1 MHCPANNGDQPVWGR
16 ILTGLYTVLCLA
28 AAATCLVAGIGG
40 TLAFRSG
47 FAHPKAW
54 LAIRTAQVTVVAAA
68 AIGAALLAG
77 LGNKGDELAYGYSL
91 MAAAVSFGAEQLR
104 LASASSVLGRIG
116 ITDAKDL
123 RELPEAEQERLAR
136 QIALRELGV
145 ETVALFVCVALLL
158 RGAGV
163 Y

>member
-1 MHCPANNGDQPVWGR
+1 MTD
-16 ILTGLYTVLCLA
+16 LYTVLCLA
-28 AAATCLVAGIGG
+28 SAAICLIAGIGG

-54 LAIRTAQVTVVAAA
+54 FAIRAAQVSVVAAA
-68 AIGAALLAG
+68 AIGAVLLAG
-77 LGNKGDELAYGYSL
+77 LGNKDDELAYGYSL

-116 ITDAKDL
+116 ITEIDGV
-123 RELPEAEQERLAR
+123 RGLPAEEQERLAR

>member
-1 MHCPANNGDQPVWGR
+1 M
-16 ILTGLYTVLCLA
+16 TGLYTILCVVSAAVCLA
-28 AAATCLVAGIGG
+28 AGAGGA
-40 TLAFRSG
+40 LAFRGG
-47 FAHPKAW
+47 FAHPRAW
-54 LAIRTAQVTVVAAA
+54 VAIRCAQVTIVAAA

-77 LGNKGDELAYGYSL
+77 LGNKDDELAYGYSL

-116 ITDAKDL
+116 IADIEGVRA
-123 RELPEAEQERLAR
+123 LPQEDQERLAR

-145 ETVALFVCVALLL
+145 ETVALFVCAALLL
-158 RGAGV
+158 RGAGL